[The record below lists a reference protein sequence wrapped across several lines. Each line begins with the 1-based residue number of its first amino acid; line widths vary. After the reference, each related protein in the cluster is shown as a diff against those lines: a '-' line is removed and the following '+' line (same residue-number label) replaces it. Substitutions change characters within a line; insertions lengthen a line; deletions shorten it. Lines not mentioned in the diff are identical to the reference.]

1 MYNALTV
8 IRQKKWFIIKNKF
21 FSIQIFKIGS
31 IKHIISQMP
40 AAIIRMSVNA
50 AVIHTNTSMSL
61 VT

>member
-1 MYNALTV
+1 M
-8 IRQKKWFIIKNKF
+8 
-21 FSIQIFKIGS
+21 FKIGS